1 MTSFSEHVCK
11 KYINLKYFFF
21 FYFEQQRQ
29 RCQTLLLKYLIS
41 WILNC
46 SFLEAKTSLLSI
58 STQNRVVQT
67 LQLNNTCC
75 MSERNLDV
83 RVCFAS
89 SMVHKLCW
97 REIPLSFKI
106 KKKKK
111 KTLQSLWYKGMSR
124 RLIFMQN
131 GKADG
136 KGVICGIASG
146 KKRHCENIW
155 RRFL

>member
-89 SMVHKLCW
+89 SMVHKFCW

-111 KTLQSLWYKGMSR
+111 KHFKVYGIRECQGDSFLCRMGKLTEKVWYVE
-124 RLIFMQN
+124 LHP
-131 GKADG
+131 GKS
-136 KGVICGIASG
+136 GIAKTSG
-146 KKRHCENIW
+146 V
-155 RRFL
+155 